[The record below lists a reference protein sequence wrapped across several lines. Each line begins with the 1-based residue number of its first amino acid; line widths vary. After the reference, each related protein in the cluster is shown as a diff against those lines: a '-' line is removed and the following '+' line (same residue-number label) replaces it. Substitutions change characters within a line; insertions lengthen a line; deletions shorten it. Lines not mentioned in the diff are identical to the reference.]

1 MRDDREGS
9 SHRGR
14 PGRDPS
20 DGVVHDGDQLSEAVG
35 QLELGRFVPVHWDMW
50 RDVGAGPKSLHEYPR
65 PLEVV
70 RIDDC
75 LGSAGPA

>member
-1 MRDDREGS
+1 
-9 SHRGR
+9 
-14 PGRDPS
+14 
-20 DGVVHDGDQLSEAVG
+20 VVHDGDQLSEAVG

-50 RDVGAGPKSLHEYPR
+50 RDVGAGPKSLHEDLASYEYPR

-70 RIDDC
+70 RIGDC